1 MTPLPFTLRMPGQ
14 DHSADGITA
23 WSTFT
28 VHGVLRF
35 EEGELLLEWAVTAS
49 TSAVD
54 GLEVHSEKEA
64 LPVEALIVPLERL
77 YEARVRTR
85 WWQPYLELVATDLNV
100 FFGVPGNEGGK
111 VHLRIER
118 SDRPL
123 AIALADLINNGIRL
137 APSAPTDPTG

>member
-23 WSTFT
+23 WSTFS

-35 EEGELLLEWAVTAS
+35 EAGELLLEWAVTAS
-49 TSAVD
+49 TSEVD
-54 GLEVHSEKEA
+54 GLDVRSEKEA
-64 LPVEALIVPLERL
+64 LPVEALVVPLERL

-85 WWQPYLELVATDLNV
+85 WWRPHLELVASDLNV

-111 VHLRIER
+111 LHLRVER
-118 SDRPL
+118 ADRPL
-123 AIALADLINNGIRL
+123 ALALADQINNGIRL
-137 APSAPTDPTG
+137 AQLVRTDPAG